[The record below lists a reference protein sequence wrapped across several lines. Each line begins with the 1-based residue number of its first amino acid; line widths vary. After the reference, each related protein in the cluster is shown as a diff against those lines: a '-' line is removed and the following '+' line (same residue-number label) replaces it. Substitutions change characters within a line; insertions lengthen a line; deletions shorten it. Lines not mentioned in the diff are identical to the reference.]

1 MVANEN
7 SNFIGDAGNAF
18 GIYGGIERG
27 GVTGDTGAAINA
39 TKLAAGSGLFGGNSG
54 VLNQAAGAGSNLLGV
69 YSGLQKGGAQGDATA
84 AVNATQLG
92 ARLGAF
98 GGASGQIGQYAGY
111 AAIPL
116 AVANFV
122 ESYQS
127 GKTGSDTLSGAEAGA
142 TIGSA
147 IPVVGTAIGAVVG
160 GAVGALSSAFGPGA
174 KDPETNVSNSII
186 NATSARGNSSQ
197 VAQSVQNPYLALA
210 GLMDERQS
218 TLPMY
223 AKYGRMGEQ
232 KFTNDMVSQINQA
245 AQQGIISQS
254 STPQE
259 VYNQVVA
266 PWVASM
272 GSGWNNVGATYTAT
286 TQGLLQ
292 DMVTQYMSGTA
303 AQNWKAVGGDS
314 PFSQLPAFG
323 SLGFGKVTAPAQSNK
338 TTTQSGAASTA
349 PTGVPSAEDNALSAI
364 VGAGLGMAL
373 GSGSTGMSGSTA
385 VQVDPNAAA
394 AGGATGGA
402 GGAAAGSGG
411 TALSSLASL
420 FSGGGGL
427 SGITGALPYLGAG
440 AAGLYQ
446 AGQANQQNTQATNQ
460 LSSLGAPY
468 TQAGQTQLTNF
479 QNNTLTPQESTVVN
493 TLNTQGQ
500 QLIDSAAPLAGIA
513 NTAFQ
518 NYAAGQLNPSQQ
530 EQINAWT
537 ATAKQTLR
545 QNLASSGITDS
556 SVLASQDAAI
566 DSQATQLKD
575 NLMTSNLQLGDQQYS
590 QWLTSTQAGQQLQA
604 QGAQYAVTSINTM
617 LSQALQLGGL
627 GTSVQADAIKLALQ
641 NDQQLSQST
650 QNLFKSLAT
659 AYAASNRPA
668 GAPSSLSGAAGQ
680 AANALGGSS
689 GLYASGT
696 AAAARLAG
704 GNAGIAAGGNTPGE
718 PGNIQA
724 QTPGQLQTPDMSS
737 IDSGL
742 TSNFVDTGYGLNGDN
757 TVDTSTFNNMFYD
770 PGSTD
775 IPDINFGD

>member
-1 MVANEN
+1 MVAASNEN
-7 SNFIGDAGNAF
+7 SSFIGDAGNAL
-18 GIYGGIERG
+18 GIYGGLQKG
-27 GVTGDTGAAINA
+27 GISGDTGAALSA
-39 TKLAAGSGLFGGNSG
+39 TKLAAGSGLLGSNAGY
-54 VLNQAAGAGSNLLGV
+54 LNQAAGYGANVLGI
-69 YSGLQKGGAQGDATA
+69 YNGLERGGLQGDTGA
-84 AVNATQLG
+84 AVNAAQLG
-92 ARLGAF
+92 SKLGAF
-98 GGASGQIGQYAGY
+98 GGASGAIGEFAGY

-127 GKTGSDTLSGAEAGA
+127 GKTGADALSGAEAGA
-142 TIGSA
+142 SIGSV

-160 GAVGALSSAFGPGA
+160 GAVGALASAFGPGA
-174 KDPETNVSNSII
+174 KDPETYVSNNLI
-186 NATSARGNSSQ
+186 NYTSGHGNSQ
-197 VAQSVQNPYLALA
+197 AAAQSVQNPYLALA
-210 GLMDERQS
+210 GLMDEHSS

-245 AQQGIISQS
+245 AQQGIISSS

-272 GSGWNNVGATYTAT
+272 GSGWSNVGSTYTAT

-303 AQNWKAVGGDS
+303 AQNWKARGGDS
-314 PFSQLPAFG
+314 PFSTLPAYG
-323 SLGFGKVTAPAQSNK
+323 SLGFGKTAAPAPTQGTATSANQS
-338 TTTQSGAASTA
+338 STA
-349 PTGVPSAEDNALSAI
+349 LPTAGNVALPAIAGV
-364 VGAGLGMAL
+364 GLGMAL
-373 GSGSTGMSGSTA
+373 GSGISGLAGATN
-385 VQVDPNAAA
+385 VQVAPAAQDTA
-394 AGGATGGA
+394 AG
-402 GGAAAGSGG
+402 AGSASGG
-411 TALSSLASL
+411 SALSSLASL
-420 FSGGGGL
+420 FSGSGGL
-427 SGITGALPYLGAG
+427 SGLSGALPYLGAG

-446 AGQANQQNTQATNQ
+446 AGQANQQNIAATNQ
-460 LSSLGAPY
+460 LSGLGAPY
-468 TQAGQTQLTNF
+468 TQAGQTQLGNF
-479 QNNTLTPQESTVVN
+479 QSGTLTPQESNVVN

-530 EQINAWT
+530 AQIDAWT

-556 SVLASQDAAI
+556 SVLATQDAAI

-590 QWLTSTQAGQQLQA
+590 QWLTGTQAGQQLQA

-627 GTSVQADAIKLALQ
+627 GTGIQADAIKLALQ
-641 NDQQLSQST
+641 NDQQLSANT
-650 QNLFKSLAT
+650 QNLFKSLAS
-659 AYAASNRPA
+659 AYAVANKPA
-668 GAPSSLSGAAGQ
+668 GAPSGALGQ
-680 AANALGGSS
+680 AANALGGSG
-689 GLYASGT
+689 GLYAAGT
-696 AAAARLAG
+696 AAAARLG
-704 GNAGIAAGGNTPGE
+704 GANGGIATGSGNIPGE
-718 PGNIQA
+718 SGDLQA
-724 QTPGQLQTPDMSS
+724 LNPDQLQTPDMSS

-742 TSNFVDTGYGLNGDN
+742 TSNFADTGYGLSGDN

-770 PGSTD
+770 PGSVD
-775 IPDINFGD
+775 LPDINFGD